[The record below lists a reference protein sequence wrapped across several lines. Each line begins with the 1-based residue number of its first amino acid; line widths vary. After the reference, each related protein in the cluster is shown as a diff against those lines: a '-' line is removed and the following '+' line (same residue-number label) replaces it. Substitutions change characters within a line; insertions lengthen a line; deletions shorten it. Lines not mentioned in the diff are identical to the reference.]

1 MNPKIKLS
9 RLGGFFLLN
18 GLLLINSALGYVRV
32 EQETNIFEQNGER
45 TEIKSLTL
53 LEGDKKRIDVT
64 IRNLDAASNPPSSE
78 VTQQVMIIRLDKE
91 LIWKVN
97 RTNRTHMEQTFTN
110 LKAREEEGE
119 VGIASTIKVETGG
132 EKKQINGYSVEPYSL
147 ILVVDKNGDDLQ
159 GSEGFTLV
167 SRVWMTRDVSKAIQK
182 LQDFDERLRA
192 KLGLRGDREISEIS
206 FINKDSTLLGQGW
219 SELQKAIKALKGYP
233 IRIEAQILDNSTP
246 SMALESKPVTLP
258 LPKPKIQIVTE
269 VKGIYTSIV
278 FCSCTDK
285 EKLFEW
291 WGAFMNL
298 QTP

>member
-1 MNPKIKLS
+1 M
-9 RLGGFFLLN
+9 LN
-18 GLLLINSALGYVRV
+18 GLLLMNSALGYVRV

-53 LEGDKKRIDVT
+53 LEGNKKRIDVT
-64 IRNLDAASNPPSSE
+64 IRTPGAAPNPPSSE

-97 RTNRTHMEQTFTN
+97 RTDRTHTEQTFAS
-110 LKAREEEGE
+110 LKARREEGG
-119 VGIASTIKVETGG
+119 VTSTIKTETGG
-132 EKKQINGYSVEPYSL
+132 EKKQINGYAVEPYSL
-147 ILVVDKNGDDLQ
+147 TLVVGKNGDPSQ
-159 GSEGFTLV
+159 GSDRLTFL

-182 LQDFDERLRA
+182 LQDFDEKLRT
-192 KLGLRGDREISEIS
+192 KLDLRGEMETNEIS
-206 FINKDSTLLGQGW
+206 FINNINKDSTLLGQGW

-233 IRIEAQILDNSTP
+233 IRIEAQILDNSIP
-246 SMALESKPVTLP
+246 SKALEAKQVASP
-258 LPKPKIQIVTE
+258 LPRIKIITE